1 MDTRS
6 VSKYPAPSMP
16 PVKLLVVVSA
26 ICLSL
31 PLNPRAAACDL
42 CAIYT
47 AAGARGEGRTG
58 FGAGL
63 AGQFTRFG
71 TLQLDGSEVP
81 NPTDQYL
88 DSSITQ
94 AFVSYGFNDR
104 IAVQLNVPYIHR
116 SFQRPEGFATDK
128 GTEAGTGDVSLLGR
142 FQLWRKDTQDFA
154 FNSHLLGG
162 LKFPTG
168 SSIRL
173 KEELHE
179 SEVPGAP
186 ESGIHGHDL
195 TLGSG
200 STDAVVGAE
209 ADFRYRRCF
218 ATASVQY
225 AIRSEGDYDYR
236 FANDLSWEAGPGIY
250 LLLGHAYTVALQC
263 MLTGEHKGTDTFQ
276 GNPAADTG
284 LTSVYLGP
292 RLTATWQDRLS
303 AEIGADFPVTIRN
316 TALQA
321 VPDYRLRAALTWHF

>member
-1 MDTRS
+1 M
-6 VSKYPAPSMP
+6 
-16 PVKLLVVVSA
+16 KLLIVLPVA
-26 ICLSL
+26 CLFL
-31 PLNPRAAACDL
+31 PLSPYVAGCDV

-47 AAGARGEGRTG
+47 GSGARGEGRTG
-58 FGAGL
+58 FTAGF
-63 AGQFTRFG
+63 AERFTHFG
-71 TLQLDGSEVP
+71 TLQVNGSEVS
-81 NPTDQYL
+81 NPTGQSL

-94 AFVSYGFNDR
+94 ALVSYGFNDR
-104 IAVQLNVPYIHR
+104 MAVQFNVPFIHR

-128 GTEAGTGDVSLLGR
+128 GTEAGIGDVSLLGR
-142 FQLWRKDTQDFA
+142 IQLWRKDTQDFEW
-154 FNSHLLGG
+154 NSHLLGG

-168 SSIRL
+168 SSSRL
-173 KEELHE
+173 TEELHE

-209 ADFRYRRCF
+209 ADVRYQRCF

-225 AIRSEGDYDYR
+225 VIRSGGDHDYS
-236 FANDLSWEAGPGIY
+236 FANDLTWEAGPGIY
-250 LLLGHAYTVALQC
+250 LLLGHAYTVSLQC
-263 MLTGEHKGTDTFQ
+263 LLSGEHKGTDTSQ
-276 GNPAADTG
+276 GIPAADTG

-292 RLTATWQDRLS
+292 RLSATWQDRLS
-303 AEIGADFPVTIRN
+303 AEIGADFPVSIRN